1 MPRLRKVILTVE
13 VETVL
18 TLKELRKLNY
28 LGFDSDPDVAIR
40 DLPCPP
46 GESNWRGRIAQ
57 VQANQI
63 AGPVKAR

>member
-1 MPRLRKVILTVE
+1 MPRLRKVILTIE

-18 TLKELRKLNY
+18 PLRELRKLDFMS
-28 LGFDSDPDVAIR
+28 FDGPEQVIR
-40 DLPCPP
+40 TLPCPP
-46 GESNWRGRIAQ
+46 GESNWRGRIMQ